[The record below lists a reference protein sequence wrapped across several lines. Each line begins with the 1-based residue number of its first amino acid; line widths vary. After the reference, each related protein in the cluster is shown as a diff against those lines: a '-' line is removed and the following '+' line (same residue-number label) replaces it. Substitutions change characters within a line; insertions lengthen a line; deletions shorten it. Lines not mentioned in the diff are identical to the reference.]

1 MSTEANKAI
10 MRRFVEVWNTDN
22 VDLIDEVV
30 AADCVLPNLGVRG
43 AEALKQGVTA
53 FRTTFPDT
61 HLTVEDAI
69 AEGDKVVVR
78 ISGSGTHLAEL
89 AGIEP
94 TGKKV
99 TWTAIAIG
107 RCVDGKLVEVW
118 SNEDALGRLRQ
129 LGAIPPL

>member
-53 FRTTFPDT
+53 FRSIFPDT
-61 HLTVEDAI
+61 HLTTEDVI

-78 ISGSGTHLAEL
+78 ISGSGTHMAEF
-89 AGIEP
+89 AGIQA

-99 TWTAIAIG
+99 TWTGIAIG
-107 RCVDGKLVEVW
+107 RCAGGKLVEVW
-118 SNEDALGRLRQ
+118 SNEDALGRLQQ